1 MAGHLDLL
9 DNCGENINL
18 AYLPAV
24 PLANIFSFLEK
35 NDLSRCC
42 LVCSRF
48 NTIASSISSW
58 KSWCSDVWCET
69 ECPPGM
75 TWKEH
80 YTGLYRV
87 WGRYQNCYAD
97 IRRAWNAIEKF
108 TKEFSPQIFSSLN
121 CGVTEEE
128 LAGIE
133 EHNLNGELISELIYG
148 IAIQAYV

>member
-1 MAGHLDLL
+1 MTQIFKMGGALGF
-9 DNCGENINL
+9 CWTTVEKISTW

-48 NTIASSISSW
+48 NTIASSIF
-58 KSWCSDVWCET
+58 VMEIMVFLTFWCET

-87 WGRYQNCYAD
+87 WG
-97 IRRAWNAIEKF
+97 
-108 TKEFSPQIFSSLN
+108 QIPKT
-121 CGVTEEE
+121 VMP
-128 LAGIE
+128 I
-133 EHNLNGELISELIYG
+133 
-148 IAIQAYV
+148 